1 MVSPQCFACVQP
13 KGQKTMTSNTIAYT
27 APKQPLRWV
36 GVVIL
41 HILLGWLLISGTQIS
56 ALKILRKPMETLLI
70 QDVAL
75 LPPTPPQPVVKAPR
89 PYVPPPE
96 VVVADR
102 ESSAT
107 ISVSAQPVPDQP
119 QAKPAAASE
128 RPVTPTFPE
137 KVEAALICP
146 GQVRPEIPRQALLNN
161 IQGLV
166 QAQATV
172 QDGQVKDVR
181 ILSGPYVFHEAV
193 KTAMRQYR
201 CTAQNSTVVAMQ
213 SFNFRFE

>member
-1 MVSPQCFACVQP
+1 
-13 KGQKTMTSNTIAYT
+13 MTYT
-27 APKQPLRWV
+27 ASKRPVPWI
-36 GVVIL
+36 GVVLL
-41 HILLGWLLISGTQIS
+41 HLLLGWLLISGTQIS
-56 ALKILRKPMETLLI
+56 AFKVLRKPLETLLI

-75 LPPTPPQPVVKAPR
+75 LPPPPPQPVVKAPR

-107 ISVSAQPVPDQP
+107 ISVSAQPAPEQP
-119 QAKPAAASE
+119 QARPAIASE
-128 RPVTPTFPE
+128 KPVTSSLPD

-146 GQVRPEIPRQALLNN
+146 GQIRPEIPRQALLNN

-201 CTAQNSTVVAMQ
+201 CTTQNNPVVAMQ